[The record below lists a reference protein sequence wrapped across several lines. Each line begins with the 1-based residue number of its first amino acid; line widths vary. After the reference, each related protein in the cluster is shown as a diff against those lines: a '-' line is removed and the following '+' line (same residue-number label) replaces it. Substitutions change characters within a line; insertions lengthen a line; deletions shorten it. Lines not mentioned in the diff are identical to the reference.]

1 MQVRSERDDYVLS
14 DQIENLDYFVG
25 HDPKA
30 AEAFF
35 GNAPPHRPSSTSY
48 FSTIEFLCWRF
59 QSTLGPYARI
69 CSSKLTFVIDRYWRI
84 VLKKSFLTDGRI
96 FLGPLVRCSC
106 GDVGPHR
113 FTQKRPQTAVSALQS
128 VAAAQ
133 TTKNQHSRDFP
144 GRSIFDFCN
153 MG

>member
-1 MQVRSERDDYVLS
+1 VQVRSERDDYVLS

-69 CSSKLTFVIDRYWRI
+69 FSSKLTFVIDRYWR
-84 VLKKSFLTDGRI
+84 SFSD
-96 FLGPLVRCSC
+96 LGARSC
-106 GDVGPHR
+106 EVR
-113 FTQKRPQTAVSALQS
+113 FTFMNNDQRCVTWFTA
-128 VAAAQ
+128 
-133 TTKNQHSRDFP
+133 K
-144 GRSIFDFCN
+144 
-153 MG
+153 